1 MEHIAALLLIVAC
14 NGSECREL
22 PAPTPVFETIE
33 ECRIELPPALS
44 AYVTRHPQ
52 VFASC
57 VEVDPAMAEEDAAL
71 VWDIA
76 PDGTLEA
83 SIVASGVAVASGK

>member
-1 MEHIAALLLIVAC
+1 MQFGESLLKTSVVIDRAF
-14 NGSECREL
+14 
-22 PAPTPVFETIE
+22 AF
-33 ECRIELPPALS
+33 IELPPALS